1 MRRHRRLAPGFAHL
15 QGTLGGDAFRAKQKN
30 ALHPGEIRARVRHI
44 GGRHRSLLPDVRILF
59 AGKRARVSM
68 ERPVLPHPAAAG
80 GDRHFRAGPGLS
92 RFPPANMTAIAASG
106 VKTGIGPD
114 DVSEAMYELIWE
126 LYPIYRSITG
136 NGVRETLR
144 HVGKHI
150 SLKVRE
156 VPTGTQVFD
165 WTVPKEWNIRDAYVK
180 NSDGIKVI
188 DFKKSSLHILNYSTP
203 ISKRMSLAEL
213 REHLYSLPDH
223 PDWIP
228 YKTSYYQER
237 WGFCLSQN
245 QLDSLAEGSYDV
257 VIDSSLE
264 TGSLTY
270 AECFIPGEG
279 SDEVLISCHIC
290 HPSICNDNLSG
301 IALNTFLARS
311 LQDRRLR
318 YSYRFIFIPGTIGAI
333 TWLALN
339 ESTVGRIKHGL
350 VVANVGDAGKMNYK
364 KSRRGDAEIDTA
376 VAHALKHSGNPYEV
390 TDFSPY
396 GYDERQ
402 FCSPGFHLPIGSL
415 TRTPWG
421 RYPEYHTSAD
431 NLSLVQPGY
440 LADSFKMYL
449 SVLGILE
456 NNRRYI
462 NQNPKC
468 EPQLGKRGIYRQ
480 MGGNVESKEA
490 ELAML
495 WVLNLSDGNYSL
507 LEIAERANL
516 SFERIAEA
524 AAALCS
530 HGLLKEC

>member
-1 MRRHRRLAPGFAHL
+1 
-15 QGTLGGDAFRAKQKN
+15 
-30 ALHPGEIRARVRHI
+30 
-44 GGRHRSLLPDVRILF
+44 
-59 AGKRARVSM
+59 
-68 ERPVLPHPAAAG
+68 
-80 GDRHFRAGPGLS
+80 
-92 RFPPANMTAIAASG
+92 MTAIAVSDVRA
-106 VKTGIGPD
+106 GIKPD
-114 DVSEAMYELIWE
+114 EVGESMYKLVRE
-126 LYPIYRSITG
+126 LYPICRSITG

-144 HVGKHI
+144 RVGEHI
-150 SLKVRE
+150 PLKLRE

-165 WTVPKEWNIRDAYVK
+165 WTVPKEWNIRDAWVK

-188 DFKKSSLHILNYSTP
+188 DFKKSSLHVLNYSTP
-203 ISKRMSLAEL
+203 VHKRMSLAEL
-213 REHLYSLPDH
+213 REHLYTLPDH

-245 QLDSLAEGSYDV
+245 QLDDLKEGLYEV

-264 TGSLTY
+264 TGNLTY
-270 AECFIPGEG
+270 AECLITGES

-301 IALNTFLARS
+301 MALSTFLARH
-311 LQDRRLR
+311 LHGRPLR

-339 ESTVGRIKHGL
+339 ESVTDRVKHGL
-350 VVANVGDAGKMNYK
+350 VVANVGDSGKMNYK
-364 KSRRGDAEIDTA
+364 KSRRGDAEIDKA
-376 VAHALKHSGNPYEV
+376 VAHALKDSGGPYEI

-402 FCSPGFHLPIGSL
+402 FCSPGFNLPMGSL

-431 NLSLVQPGY
+431 DLSLVQPGY
-440 LADSFKMYL
+440 LADSFNTYL
-449 SVLGILE
+449 SVLNILE
-456 NNRRYI
+456 NNRCYV

-468 EPQLGKRGIYRQ
+468 EPQLGKRGLYRQ

-495 WVLNLSDGNYSL
+495 WVLNLSDGSCSL
-507 LEIAERANL
+507 LEIAERAGMT
-516 SFERIAEA
+516 FELIAEA
-524 AAALCS
+524 AALLFGQ
-530 HGLLKEC
+530 GLLKEYGNI

>member
-1 MRRHRRLAPGFAHL
+1 
-15 QGTLGGDAFRAKQKN
+15 
-30 ALHPGEIRARVRHI
+30 
-44 GGRHRSLLPDVRILF
+44 
-59 AGKRARVSM
+59 
-68 ERPVLPHPAAAG
+68 
-80 GDRHFRAGPGLS
+80 
-92 RFPPANMTAIAASG
+92 MTAIAASG
-106 VKTGIGPD
+106 VKPGIGPD
-114 DVSEAMYELIWE
+114 DVGESMYELIRD
-126 LYPIYRSITG
+126 LYPICRSITG

-188 DFKKSSLHILNYSTP
+188 DFKKSSLHVLNYSTP

-213 REHLYSLPDH
+213 REHLYTLPDH

-245 QLDSLAEGSYDV
+245 QLDSLAEGSYEV
-257 VIDSSLE
+257 LIDSSL
-264 TGSLTY
+264 GAGNLTF
-270 AECFIPGEG
+270 AECFISGES

-301 IALNTFLARS
+301 IALSTFLARS
-311 LQDRRLR
+311 LQDCRLR

-350 VVANVGDAGKMNYK
+350 VVANVGDSGKMNYK
-364 KSRRGDAEIDTA
+364 KSRRGDAEIDRA
-376 VAHALKHSGNPYEV
+376 VAHALKDSGAPYEI

-402 FCSPGFHLPIGSL
+402 FCSPGFNLPMGSL

-431 NLSLVQPGY
+431 NLSLVQPEY
-440 LADSFKMYL
+440 LADSFKTYL
-449 SVLGILE
+449 SVLDILE
-456 NNRRYI
+456 NNNRYL

-468 EPQLGKRGIYRQ
+468 EPQLGNRGLYRT
-480 MGGNVESKEA
+480 MGGNVESKDA

-495 WVLNLSDGNYSL
+495 WVLNLSDGRHSL
-507 LEIAERANL
+507 LDVAERSKL
-516 SFERIAEA
+516 PFPTVHA
-524 AAALCS
+524 AARALEGS
-530 HGLLKEC
+530 GLLRAMAADSRR